1 MDRKTKLLSLFREE
15 EKEVVAPF
23 IDEILE
29 IERHLQE
36 EIKKLPLLKVKEGR
50 QKITAA
56 GRLYT
61 ALLAQY
67 SSAMKT
73 LYSLSKKKDKGGAK
87 SPLQE
92 YFEKR

>member
-1 MDRKTKLLSLFREE
+1 MDRKIKLLSLFREE

-23 IDEILE
+23 IDEILG
-29 IERHLQE
+29 IERNLE

>member
-23 IDEILE
+23 IDEILG
-29 IERHLQE
+29 IERNLE

-73 LYSLSKKKDKGGAK
+73 LYSLFKKKDKGGAK

>member
-1 MDRKTKLLSLFREE
+1 MDRKIKLLSLFREE
-15 EKEVVAPF
+15 EKDVVAPF
-23 IDEILE
+23 IDEILG
-29 IERHLQE
+29 IERNLE

-67 SSAMKT
+67 SNAMKT

>member
-23 IDEILE
+23 IDEILG
-29 IERHLQE
+29 IERNLE
-36 EIKKLPLLKVKEGR
+36 EIKRLPLLKVKEGR

>member
-23 IDEILE
+23 IDEILG
-29 IERHLQE
+29 IERNLE
-36 EIKKLPLLKVKEGR
+36 EIKKFPLLKVKEGR

-67 SSAMKT
+67 SSAIKT

>member
-1 MDRKTKLLSLFREE
+1 MDRKIKLLSLFREE

-23 IDEILE
+23 IDEILG
-29 IERHLQE
+29 IERHLE

-73 LYSLSKKKDKGGAK
+73 LYSLSKKKDKGGGK

>member
-23 IDEILE
+23 IDEILG
-29 IERHLQE
+29 IERNLR

>member
-1 MDRKTKLLSLFREE
+1 MDRKIKLLSLFREE

-23 IDEILE
+23 IDEILG
-29 IERHLQE
+29 IERNLE
-36 EIKKLPLLKVKEGR
+36 EIKRLPLLKVKEDR

>member
-1 MDRKTKLLSLFREE
+1 MDRKIKLLSLFREE
-15 EKEVVAPF
+15 EKEVVSPF
-23 IDEILE
+23 IDEILG
-29 IERHLQE
+29 IERNLE

>member
-1 MDRKTKLLSLFREE
+1 MLV
-15 EKEVVAPF
+15 KEVVAPF
-23 IDEILE
+23 IDEILG
-29 IERHLQE
+29 IERNLE

>member
-1 MDRKTKLLSLFREE
+1 MDRKIKLLSLFREE

-23 IDEILE
+23 IDEILG
-29 IERHLQE
+29 IESNLE

>member
-1 MDRKTKLLSLFREE
+1 MNRKTKLLSLFREE

-23 IDEILE
+23 IDEILG
-29 IERHLQE
+29 IERNLE

-73 LYSLSKKKDKGGAK
+73 LYSLSKKKDKGGTK

>member
-1 MDRKTKLLSLFREE
+1 MDRKTKLLSLFRKE

-23 IDEILE
+23 IDEILG
-29 IERHLQE
+29 IERNLE

>member
-23 IDEILE
+23 IDEILG
-29 IERHLQE
+29 IERNLE

>member
-15 EKEVVAPF
+15 EKEIVAPF
-23 IDEILE
+23 IDEILG
-29 IERHLQE
+29 IEKNLE
-36 EIKKLPLLKVKEGR
+36 EIKKLQLLKVKEGR

>member
-23 IDEILE
+23 IDEILG
-29 IERHLQE
+29 IERHLE
-36 EIKKLPLLKVKEGR
+36 KIKKLPLLKVKEGR

>member
-15 EKEVVAPF
+15 EKEIVAPF
-23 IDEILE
+23 IDEILG
-29 IERHLQE
+29 IERNLE

>member
-1 MDRKTKLLSLFREE
+1 MDRKIKLLSLFREE
-15 EKEVVAPF
+15 EKDVDAPF
-23 IDEILE
+23 IDEILG
-29 IERHLQE
+29 IESNLE

>member
-1 MDRKTKLLSLFREE
+1 MDRKENLLILFREDE
-15 EKEVVAPF
+15 RPVVEPF
-23 IDEILE
+23 VNEILD
-29 IERHLQE
+29 IEA
-36 EIKKLPLLKVKEGR
+36 KLAEVKQHEFLKIRGTK

-73 LYSLSKKKDKGGAK
+73 LYALARKKGGNAPK
-87 SPLQE
+87 SPLRE
-92 YFEKR
+92 YLETR

>member
-29 IERHLQE
+29 IERNLE

>member
-1 MDRKTKLLSLFREE
+1 MARKIKLLSLFREE

-23 IDEILE
+23 IDEILG
-29 IERHLQE
+29 IERNLE

>member
-23 IDEILE
+23 IDEILG
-29 IERHLQE
+29 IERNLE

-87 SPLQE
+87 TPLQE

>member
-23 IDEILE
+23 IDEILG
-29 IERHLQE
+29 IERNLE
-36 EIKKLPLLKVKEGR
+36 KIKKLPLLKVKEGR

>member
-23 IDEILE
+23 IDEILG
-29 IERHLQE
+29 IERNLE
-36 EIKKLPLLKVKEGR
+36 KIKKLPLLKVKDGR

>member
-1 MDRKTKLLSLFREE
+1 MDRKIKLLSLFREE

-23 IDEILE
+23 IDEILG
-29 IERHLQE
+29 IERNLK

>member
-23 IDEILE
+23 IDEILG
-29 IERHLQE
+29 IEKNLE